1 MSTSAKK
8 KKNTA
13 RMELLNCLSE
23 QAWILMGSSAQYNL
37 SEVI

>member
-1 MSTSAKK
+1 MSTSAK